1 MLAFVGL
8 AAAFLPTHRHHRPVQ
23 SQLRGGL
30 WRTVCSAP
38 ESPDAALDELIRR
51 EVEAAFAGIDLE
63 SEGGLDQLIAEKGDA
78 VMRSVLS
85 KLESDGEQLAA
96 TLEDQVAAYT
106 KEQQLAML
114 RPAAE
119 RCICYVPKVRAQ
131 CPKLLVP
138 ARMGTSRHAVEER
151 DAAVIRS
158 ALQPLRDAY
167 YSVHKRT
174 QVFFPDRRLVQFDCG
189 KLQVLDPLLRK
200 LKSGG
205 HRVLIFTQMSSMLD
219 ILEQVRLLW
228 SNLSFVFQLH

>member
-1 MLAFVGL
+1 MPPLPTHPAALEGL
-8 AAAFLPTHRHHRPVQ
+8 AALRFHGPVGPPTHA
-23 SQLRGGL
+23 LRELL
-30 WRTVCSAP
+30 W
-38 ESPDAALDELIRR
+38 DA
-51 EVEAAFAGIDLE
+51 
-63 SEGGLDQLIAEKGDA
+63 
-78 VMRSVLS
+78 
-85 KLESDGEQLAA
+85 
-96 TLEDQVAAYT
+96 
-106 KEQQLAML
+106 EQQLAML